1 MISKIIHYFFLS
13 CLRATECV
21 EKRLYYK
28 LTWKEKIQMKV
39 HMRVC
44 KACAIY
50 EQQSILIDKRLSKF
64 DGITYS
70 PKDVE
75 MLKQKIKDSID
86 DL

>member
-1 MISKIIHYFFLS
+1 
-13 CLRATECV
+13 
-21 EKRLYYK
+21 
-28 LTWKEKIQMKV
+28 
-39 HMRVC
+39 MRVC

-75 MLKQKIKDSID
+75 MIKQKIKDSID